1 MRLIVKLL
9 IVTLAIG
16 SLQSCVSKK
25 KYDELLAAKEA
36 TDQAL
41 AETQAN
47 LKALEEEKAA
57 LEAEFNSTKEELNG
71 KIASLESSL
80 NDMEGQMGQMK
91 EKLNMTEKQLNAL
104 KDEINGMFAAYEK
117 SGLKMEN
124 RDGGLYVVTESP
136 ITYSSGSVR
145 LSSDEKEALSELAGV
160 LKENPD
166 LHIQVVGHTD
176 DQKLIEGAAYR
187 DNWDLSIARA
197 SKVVRYLISKGAS
210 ADQLTIAGQGENMP
224 VGDNETSEGRAKNR
238 RTVVQPN
245 PNLGDLMKAAGG
257 N

>member
-71 KIASLESSL
+71 KISSLESSL
-80 NDMEGQMGQMK
+80 NNMESQMGQLQ
-91 EKLNMTEKQLNAL
+91 EKLNMTEKELKAL
-104 KDEINGMFAAYEK
+104 KEEINGIFGAYAD
-117 SGLKMEN
+117 SGLKLED
-124 RDGGLYVVTESP
+124 RDGGLYVVTKEP
-136 ITYSSGSVR
+136 INYASGSVR
-145 LSSDEKEALSELAGV
+145 LSSAEKSALEELANT
-160 LKENPD
+160 LKENPK
-166 LHIQVVGHTD
+166 LQLMVTGHTD

-187 DNWDLSIARA
+187 DNWDLSVARA
-197 SKVVRYLISKGAS
+197 NAVVRYLIKKGAS
-210 ADQLTIAGQGENMP
+210 PEQLTIAGRGETMP
-224 VGDNETSEGRAKNR
+224 VGDNETAEGREKNR

-245 PNLGDLMKAAGG
+245 PNLGGLRKSG